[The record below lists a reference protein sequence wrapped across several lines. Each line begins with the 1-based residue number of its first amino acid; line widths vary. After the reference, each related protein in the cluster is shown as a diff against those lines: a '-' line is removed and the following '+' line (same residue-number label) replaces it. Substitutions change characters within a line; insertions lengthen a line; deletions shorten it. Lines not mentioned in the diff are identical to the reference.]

1 MKRLVTISL
10 NVFIC
15 VCLLIA
21 TERQAWAYV
30 DPGSGLLAL
39 QSAASVAA
47 ACGYFLRRR
56 IRSLFA
62 PAGVPTKAAMPV
74 TVAAKE
80 GNAVKA
86 A

>member
-1 MKRLVTISL
+1 MKRLVIVSL

-15 VCLLIA
+15 LCLLVA
-21 TERQAWAYV
+21 TERKAWAYV

-47 ACGYFLRRR
+47 AFGYFLRRR

-62 PAGVPTKAAMPV
+62 PADETAKAVLP
-74 TVAAKE
+74 VAAKE
-80 GNAVKA
+80 GNTAKVA
-86 A
+86 